1 MFESYYPYLALL
13 MVEGFGSGEI
23 TELLRDSVDPPAE
36 LFHKLQSEKGRKQL
50 SAGLGRPIGDIPWDK
65 FDAQLQLIE
74 TSSAK
79 VVCIADPDY
88 PAYLKEISRPPP
100 VLFYRGRLAALH
112 HRGVAM
118 VGTRKPSPQGTAF
131 SRSLAR
137 DLSKLGIMVVS
148 GLARGIDS
156 ASHRGSLEGLGPA
169 VGVIG
174 TGIDIVYPPENR
186 SLTDEVAA
194 AGSVVTELPM
204 GFGPKPF
211 TFPQRNRLISA
222 LARIIIVIEAGPRSG
237 ALITARWAIE
247 QGREVGAVPGF
258 PGDFRSRGVN
268 RLLKTG
274 AVLIESSKDVL
285 RAVPL
290 LQDSL
295 FPAEAS
301 GHSRGVGSA
310 AAHNSAGAAGCAGQA
325 GHTVRKPL
333 PGEPAWGKGQASWS
347 GTEAGEI
354 FDALSMKPTAPDA
367 LASYLGKSISTI
379 QTVLLDLEMRGLAE
393 RDLTGCY
400 FKRVAATK
408 AETPDNP

>member
-13 MVEGFGSGEI
+13 LAEGFGPGEI
-23 TELLRDSVDPPAE
+23 TELLRDTADPPAE
-36 LFHKLQSEKGRKQL
+36 LFHKLQSEKGLKRL
-50 SAGLGRPIGDIPWDK
+50 SAELGRPVGNIPWDE
-65 FDAQLQLIE
+65 FEAQLQLIE
-74 TSSAK
+74 ASGTG

-88 PAYLKEISRPPP
+88 PAYLMDINRPPP
-100 VLFYRGRLAALH
+100 VLFYRGRLLALH
-112 HRGVAM
+112 HRGVAI

-156 ASHRGSLEGLGPA
+156 ASHQGSLAGPGPA

-174 TGIDIVYPPENR
+174 TGIDVVYPPENR
-186 SLTDEVAA
+186 SLTAEVAA
-194 AGSVVTELPM
+194 AGCVVTELLM
-204 GFGPKPF
+204 GFGPKHF

-274 AVLIESSKDVL
+274 AVLIENSKDVL

-290 LQDSL
+290 LQDSFL
-295 FPAEAS
+295 PAQAS
-301 GHSRGVGSA
+301 GSTAGQGRI
-310 AAHNSAGAAGCAGQA
+310 GAARGG
-325 GHTVRKPL
+325 VRKTRETA
-333 PGEPAWGKGQASWS
+333 PGRSVRDEQELSRS
-347 GTEAGEI
+347 ETEAGEI
-354 FDALSMKPTAPDA
+354 LSALTARPTAPDA
-367 LASYLGKSISTI
+367 LASYLGKSISTV
-379 QTVLLDLEMRGLAE
+379 QTVLLDLEMRGLAG
-393 RDLTGCY
+393 RDLSGCY
-400 FKRVAATK
+400 YRPVVDDY
-408 AETPDNP
+408 EP